1 MRCDSVGGQAFL
13 CTPRAVSQEAA
24 PAVPKSTYVPDIPD
38 HRMLYAIISDVHA
51 NLEALEVVLADI
63 SARRPDAVLCLGDFI
78 GYGPDPVACVE
89 RLRPLLRAAVLGNHD
104 VAALETHDAVAAKF
118 NPFAYE
124 AVVWTRR
131 QLTDAVRGYLDGLP
145 RRATPDGFLC
155 VHGSVRDPIEEY
167 IFDIETARASFEA
180 APFPWCLV
188 GHTHMPAVF
197 VQAGESI
204 IGEPLLPD
212 RPLRLLADR
221 RYIINVGSVGQPRDG
236 DPRAA
241 YVVLDTEAQTADL
254 VRLAY
259 PIARTQE
266 KMLGAGLP
274 AMLAE
279 RLAYGR

>member
-1 MRCDSVGGQAFL
+1 
-13 CTPRAVSQEAA
+13 
-24 PAVPKSTYVPDIPD
+24 
-38 HRMLYAIISDVHA
+38 MLYAIISDIHA
-51 NLEALEVVLADI
+51 NLEALDVVLADV
-63 SARRPDAVLCLGDFI
+63 SARRPDAVLCLGDFV

-89 RLRPLLRAAVLGNHD
+89 RVRPLLRAAVLGNHD
-104 VAALETHDAVAAKF
+104 AAALETRDAVAAKF

-131 QLTDAVRGYLDGLP
+131 QLTPAVRGYLDGLP
-145 RRATPDGFLC
+145 QRATPDGFLC

-167 IFDIETARASFEA
+167 IFDIDTARASFEA
-180 APFPWCLV
+180 ASFPWCLV
-188 GHTHMPAVF
+188 GHTHIPAVF
-197 VQAGESI
+197 VQAGQSV

-212 RPLRLLADR
+212 HPVRLAADR

-241 YVVLDTEAQTADL
+241 YAWLDTEAQTVNL

-259 PIARTQE
+259 PVARTQE
-266 KMLGAGLP
+266 KMRQAGLP
-274 AMLAE
+274 PMLAE